1 MGSSTFRHSCAGLN
15 PVVRIY
21 RPLGTSI
28 RNPNNTINPV
38 HPCPQPSAL
47 SPKPLAKIILFIPF
61 LLSFLFAISEIGIDL
76 A

>member
-1 MGSSTFRHSCAGLN
+1 CPQPAVLSPQPSALN
-15 PVVRIY
+15 E
-21 RPLGTSI
+21 
-28 RNPNNTINPV
+28 NNTV